1 LTIPDTSAS
10 ADILVALE
18 EVYAQIKKVSREL
31 RPTDRIVRDLD
42 IDSLATLEIL
52 LALEERF
59 GVRLIEDPRVARI
72 DTVADLVGLLS
83 DVREQP

>member
-10 ADILVALE
+10 AEILVALE

-83 DVREQP
+83 DVRERP